1 MEENLGDKLS
11 AREYDEI
18 KEAILNQEVMPS
30 MRLMQFAGA
39 PARRCNV
46 VAYNCSY
53 LAPTKL
59 EDFAE
64 AMYLSMS
71 GTGVGFSVESETV
84 QQLPQIK
91 RQTGVKLKTHKVG
104 DSKEGWCDALTKG
117 LKT

>member
-1 MEENLGDKLS
+1 MKENLGDKLS
-11 AREYDEI
+11 DKEYAELR
-18 KEAILNQEVMPS
+18 EAILNQEVMPS
-30 MRLMQFAGA
+30 MRLMQFSGE

-59 EDFAE
+59 TDFAE

-91 RQTGVKLKTHKVG
+91 RQIDKKLKTHVVK
-104 DSKEGWCDALTKG
+104 DSKEG
-117 LKT
+117 